1 MTVYLTKDSTGL
13 IQLWKNKPRRTND
26 ECGGYIWFS
35 HSEIG
40 IEVNNV
46 LWEYMRDYDTNTVV
60 PVNLP

>member
-13 IQLWKNKPRRTND
+13 IQLWKNKPQRTND
-26 ECGGYIWFS
+26 DYGGYIWFS